1 MESRR
6 GMNGRKVK
14 LSRNGATPSRR
25 NWAYSFSIIVCAAGL
40 LATSVAQ
47 TSSPR
52 DALWQIVNGLCVPDQ
67 AENHTPKP
75 CTEVD
80 VHEGDARGF
89 AVLKDL
95 RGETQYLLIPTAR
108 ISGMESPDL
117 LAPDAVNYFADAW
130 EARSYVSAGLH
141 RDLPPDDISLAINS
155 LASRSQDQLHIHID
169 CVGKDIYDALHGGAE
184 PASGQWKSLSHPLL
198 GHPYKAMWVAG
209 EHLGANNPFKLL
221 ADGVPGAR
229 QNMGEFTLVVIG
241 LTRPDGAHGFVLL
254 ADRVNKAAHD
264 LASGE
269 ELQDHAC
276 RIGRE

>member
-1 MESRR
+1 
-6 GMNGRKVK
+6 MNALKLKFEQACGRAE
-14 LSRNGATPSRR
+14 LPAFAGGALV
-25 NWAYSFSIIVCAAGL
+25 IVCAVFLLLVAG
-40 LATSVAQ
+40 AAQ

-67 AENHTPKP
+67 AQNHMPKP

-80 VHEGDARGF
+80 LRKGDARGF

-108 ISGMESPDL
+108 ISGIESADV
-117 LAPDAVNYFADAW
+117 LAPDAANYFADAW
-130 EARSYVSAGLH
+130 EARSYVSAALQ
-141 RDLPPDDISLAINS
+141 RDLPADDVSLAINS

-169 CVGKDIYDALHGGAE
+169 CVRKDIYDALHGGE
-184 PASGQWKSLSHPLL
+184 RTISGEWKPLAHPLL
-198 GHPYKAMWVAG
+198 GHPYQAMWVAG

-229 QNMGEFTLVVIG
+229 QHMGEFTLVVIG
-241 LTRPDGAHGFVLL
+241 LTRPGGMRGFVLL
-254 ADRVNKAAHD
+254 EDQVNKEAHD

-276 RIGRE
+276 DIGRE